1 MCRGRKYL
9 QFVVAITEFRIGV
22 CNTHFK
28 TFDFALLLLLKQ
40 IDFSIV
46 ETSYFASLLF
56 IPSNLF
62 FLFFI

>member
-9 QFVVAITEFRIGV
+9 HFAVAITEFRIGV
-22 CNTHFK
+22 YNTHFK
-28 TFDFALLLLLKQ
+28 TFDFVLLLLLKQ
-40 IDFSIV
+40 VDFTII